1 MRGIQIQIN
10 VLIPEGSLES
20 LTHALAYLVNTIDP
34 VTANLLQ
41 EGCIDLDD
49 RDYLELA
56 RPEVWGEIIQEGVVA
71 IGHRLV
77 DQFEDDLDLGPEDAL
92 GMYYQGLSGNI
103 LLEVLKFRLAEG
115 LPLFVAKEDDEQ

>member
-56 RPEVWGEIIQEGVVA
+56 RPEVWGEIIQEGVTA

-77 DQFEDDLDLGPEDAL
+77 DQFEEDLDLGPEDAL
-92 GMYYQGLSGNI
+92 GVYYQGLSGNI

-115 LPLFVAKEDDEQ
+115 LPLFVAKEEDEQ